1 MNKKLLGIKVAEKL
15 VESNNE
21 NKVSSMITE
30 ERLLPEAARYILD
43 NFRNCYHPFRAI
55 RETINNGSDAYKFEN
70 LYKDFAD
77 YVNSGFAK
85 FLYNHSESGEYL
97 DYIGDLPKN
106 SYELMSLYRSS
117 SREVQCIIY
126 KTLMYRKRAMLIQPK
141 LIENYVACFDAIVVI
156 TQENISRCGSLK
168 ELYAYVIKW
177 AYFIDKR
184 NMDKIIDLLG
194 VEIFIHLI
202 KERQSYRYYHNQ
214 TPACALEMVQTYSFL
229 QEQRIEPDYGAIV
242 QQLNFADWDYRL
254 RQQDDMWTAAQNLY
268 DTFIGS
274 NIGNGLDS
282 LDGDFISKIYQGISF
297 LISYENNDDKKN
309 LLFELGIKV
318 IGFERLIQ
326 RLKVAEEYKPA
337 NLTPYCV
344 KLAKLL
350 ARDFDELVLD
360 KRIETADDLI
370 RIKKLHFP
378 HKDYIGGFSNN
389 PFVYNNIKL
398 ETFSD
403 EDINKLNN
411 YINWRELRTYFYKG
425 VIPVNFLLK
434 HGHKATEGAI
444 NHSVLNGKYT
454 VREIIQVLET
464 FEDKLEEGSIRGI
477 VIDVFGYYR
486 DGATEEDMVKLL
498 NYIPEDKVINVCNL
512 SDKYNLSLE
521 KILTLL

>member
-21 NKVSSMITE
+21 NKVFSMIAE
-30 ERLLPEAARYILD
+30 ERLLPEATRYILD
-43 NFRNCYHPFRAI
+43 NFRNCYNPFRAI
-55 RETINNGSDAYKFEN
+55 RETIGNGSDIYKFEN

-77 YVNSGFAK
+77 YVNSRFAK
-85 FLYNHSESGEYL
+85 FLYDNSESGEYL

-106 SYELMSLYRSS
+106 SDELMSLYKSS
-117 SREVQCIIY
+117 SKEVQGIIY
-126 KTLMYRKRAMLIQPK
+126 KTLMYRKRAMVIQPR
-141 LIENYVACFDAIVVI
+141 LIENYVACFDAIVPI
-156 TQENISRCGSLK
+156 TKENNPNCDSLQD
-168 ELYAYVIKW
+168 LYAYVIKW
-177 AYFIDKR
+177 ASFIDKR

-194 VEIFIHLI
+194 MESFIHLI
-202 KERQSYRYYHNQ
+202 KERQSFRYSFQ
-214 TPACALEMVQTYSFL
+214 TPACALEMIQTFSFL
-229 QEQRIEPDYGAIV
+229 QEQGIEPNYVAIIN
-242 QQLNFADWDYRL
+242 QLDFTDWNYQC

-274 NIGNGLDS
+274 NIGNKLDS
-282 LDGDFISKIYQGISF
+282 LDCDFISKIYQGIYF

-326 RLKVAEEYKPA
+326 RLKVAEEYKPT

-344 KLAKLL
+344 MLTKLL

-378 HKDYIGGFSNN
+378 HRRYIGGFSNN

-403 EDINKLNN
+403 EDMNKLNN
-411 YINWRELRTYFYKG
+411 YINWGELKNYFFNG
-425 VIPVNFLLK
+425 VVPADFLLK
-434 HGHKATEGAI
+434 HGHKAKEVAI
-444 NHSVLNGKYT
+444 THSILNGKYT

-464 FEDKLEEGSIRGI
+464 FEDKLEEGSIRRI
-477 VIDVFGYYR
+477 VVDVIECYR

-498 NYIPEDKVINVCNL
+498 GYIPENKAINLCYL

>member
-21 NKVSSMITE
+21 SKMYSMIVE
-30 ERLLPEAARYILD
+30 ERFLPEAVRYILD
-43 NFRNCYHPFRAI
+43 NSRNGYRSFRAI
-55 RETINNGSDAYKFEN
+55 RETIDNGSDIYKFEN

-85 FLYNHSESGEYL
+85 FLYSHGESGEYL

-106 SYELMSLYRSS
+106 SDELMSLYKSS
-117 SREVQCIIY
+117 SKEVQGIIY
-126 KTLMYRKRAMLIQPK
+126 KTLMYRKRPMIIQPR
-141 LIENYVACFDAIVVI
+141 LIENHVACFDAIVAI
-156 TQENISRCGSLK
+156 TQENNPKYDSPQ

-177 AYFIDKR
+177 ASFIDKR

-194 VEIFIHLI
+194 MESFIHLI
-202 KERQSYRYYHNQ
+202 KERQSFRYSFQ
-214 TPACALEMVQTYSFL
+214 TPACALEMIQTFSFL
-229 QEQRIEPDYGAIV
+229 QEQGIEPNYVAIIN
-242 QQLNFADWDYRL
+242 QLDFTDWNYQC

-282 LDGDFISKIYQGISF
+282 LDYDFISKIYQSIHF

-344 KLAKLL
+344 MLAKTL

-360 KRIETADDLI
+360 KRVETADELI
-370 RIKKLHFP
+370 RIKKLYFP
-378 HKDYIGGFSNN
+378 HREYIGGFSNN

-403 EDINKLNN
+403 EDMNKLNK
-411 YINWRELRTYFYKG
+411 YINWRDLRTYFYNG

-444 NHSVLNGKYT
+444 THSVLNGKYT
-454 VREIIQVLET
+454 VREIVQVLET
-464 FEDKLEEGSIRGI
+464 FEDKLEVGSIRRI
-477 VIDVFGYYR
+477 VIDVFECYR

-498 NYIPEDKVINVCNL
+498 GYIPEDKVINVCYL

-521 KILTLL
+521 KIWTLL

>member
-21 NKVSSMITE
+21 NKMHSMIVE
-30 ERLLPEAARYILD
+30 ERLLPEATRYILD
-43 NFRNCYHPFRAI
+43 NFRNCYNPFGAI
-55 RETINNGSDAYKFEN
+55 RETINNGSDIYKFEN

-106 SYELMSLYRSS
+106 SDELMSLYKSS
-117 SREVQCIIY
+117 SKEVQGIIY
-126 KTLMYRKRAMLIQPK
+126 KTLMYRKRPMLIQPR
-141 LIENYVACFDAIVVI
+141 LIENYVACFDAIVAI
-156 TQENISRCGSLK
+156 TQENNPKYDSPQ

-177 AYFIDKR
+177 ASFIDKR

-194 VEIFIHLI
+194 AESFIHLI
-202 KERQSYRYYHNQ
+202 KERQGYRYSSR
-214 TPACALEMVQTYSFL
+214 TPACILEMIQTYSFL
-229 QEQRIEPDYGAIV
+229 QEQHIEPNYGEII
-242 QQLNFADWDYRL
+242 QQLNFTEWNYCY

-282 LDGDFISKIYQGISF
+282 LDSDFISKIYQGISF

-309 LLFELGIKV
+309 MLFELGIKA

-344 KLAKLL
+344 MLAKAL

-360 KRIETADDLI
+360 ERIETADDLI

-378 HKDYIGGFSNN
+378 HKECIGGFSNN

-403 EDINKLNN
+403 EDMNKLNN
-411 YINWRELRTYFYKG
+411 YINWRELRTYFYNG

-444 NHSVLNGKYT
+444 THSVLNGKYT

-464 FEDKLEEGSIRGI
+464 FEDKLEKNSIRRI
-477 VIDVFGYYR
+477 VVDVFECYR
-486 DGATEEDMVKLL
+486 DGATEEDIVKLL
-498 NYIPEDKVINVCNL
+498 NYIPEDKVINVYYL

>member
-21 NKVSSMITE
+21 SKMYSMIVE
-30 ERLLPEAARYILD
+30 ERFLPEAVRYILD
-43 NFRNCYHPFRAI
+43 NSRNGYRSFRAI
-55 RETINNGSDAYKFEN
+55 RETIDNGSDIYKFEN

-106 SYELMSLYRSS
+106 SDELMSLYKSS
-117 SREVQCIIY
+117 SKEVQGTIY
-126 KTLMYRKRAMLIQPK
+126 KTLMYRKRAILIQPR
-141 LIENYVACFDAIVVI
+141 LIENYVACFDAIVAI
-156 TQENISRCGSLK
+156 TQENNPKYDSLQ

-177 AYFIDKR
+177 ASFIDKR

-194 VEIFIHLI
+194 VESFIHLL
-202 KERQSYRYYHNQ
+202 KERQGYRYYSR
-214 TPACALEMVQTYSFL
+214 TPACILEMIQTYSFL
-229 QEQRIEPDYGAIV
+229 QERHIEPNYGEII
-242 QQLNFADWDYRL
+242 QQLNFTEWSYCH
-254 RQQDDMWTAAQNLY
+254 RQQNDMWTAAQKLY
-268 DTFIGS
+268 DTFIS
-274 NIGNGLDS
+274 PNIGNGLDS
-282 LDGDFISKIYQGISF
+282 LDCNFISKIYQGIHF
-297 LISYENNDDKKN
+297 LISYESNDDKKN
-309 LLFELGIKV
+309 ILFELGIKV

-326 RLKVAEEYKPA
+326 RLRVAEEYKPA

-344 KLAKLL
+344 MLAKTL

-360 KRIETADDLI
+360 KRVETADELI

-378 HKDYIGGFSNN
+378 HREYIGGFSNN

-398 ETFSD
+398 EMFSD
-403 EDINKLNN
+403 EDMNKLNN
-411 YINWRELRTYFYKG
+411 YINWRELRTYFYNG

-434 HGHKATEGAI
+434 HGHKTTEGTI
-444 NHSVLNGKYT
+444 FNSVLNGNYT
-454 VREIIQVLET
+454 AREIIQVLET
-464 FEDKLEEGSIRGI
+464 FKDKLEEGSIRRI
-477 VIDVFGYYR
+477 VVDVLECYKE
-486 DGATEEDMVKLL
+486 GATEEDIVKLL
-498 NYIPEDKVINVCNL
+498 NYIPENKVVNVHYL

>member
-21 NKVSSMITE
+21 NKVFSMIVE
-30 ERLLPEAARYILD
+30 ERLLPEATRYILD

-55 RETINNGSDAYKFEN
+55 METIDNGSDIYKFEN

-85 FLYNHSESGEYL
+85 FLYSHGESGEYL

-106 SYELMSLYRSS
+106 SDELMSLYKSS
-117 SREVQCIIY
+117 SKEVQGIIY
-126 KTLMYRKRAMLIQPK
+126 KTLMYRKRPMLIQPR
-141 LIENYVACFDAIVVI
+141 LIENYVACFDAIVAI
-156 TQENISRCGSLK
+156 TQENNPKYDSLQ

-177 AYFIDKR
+177 ASFIDKR

-194 VEIFIHLI
+194 MESFIHLI
-202 KERQSYRYYHNQ
+202 KERQSFRYSSR
-214 TPACALEMVQTYSFL
+214 TPACILEMVQTYSFL
-229 QEQRIEPDYGAIV
+229 QERHIEPNYVEII
-242 QQLNFADWDYRL
+242 QQLNFTEWNYCY

-282 LDGDFISKIYQGISF
+282 LDCDFISKIYQGIHF

-326 RLKVAEEYKPA
+326 RLRVAEEYKPA

-344 KLAKLL
+344 MLAKTL

-360 KRIETADDLI
+360 KRVETADELI

-378 HKDYIGGFSNN
+378 HRDYIGGFSNN

-403 EDINKLNN
+403 EDMNKLNN
-411 YINWRELRTYFYKG
+411 YINWRELRTYFYNG

-444 NHSVLNGKYT
+444 THSVLNGKYT

-464 FEDKLEEGSIRGI
+464 FEDKLEEGSIRRI
-477 VIDVFGYYR
+477 VIDVFECYR

-498 NYIPEDKVINVCNL
+498 NYIPEDKVINVCYLN
-512 SDKYNLSLE
+512 DKYNLSLE

>member
-21 NKVSSMITE
+21 SKMYSMIVE
-30 ERLLPEAARYILD
+30 ERFLPEAVRYILD
-43 NFRNCYHPFRAI
+43 NSRNGYRSFRAI
-55 RETINNGSDAYKFEN
+55 RETIDNGSDIYKFEN

-106 SYELMSLYRSS
+106 SDELMSLYKSS
-117 SREVQCIIY
+117 SKEVQGTIY
-126 KTLMYRKRAMLIQPK
+126 KTLMYRKRAILLQPR
-141 LIENYVACFDAIVVI
+141 LIENYVACFDAIVAI
-156 TQENISRCGSLK
+156 TQENNPKYDSPQ

-177 AYFIDKR
+177 ASFIDKR

-194 VEIFIHLI
+194 IESFIHLI
-202 KERQSYRYYHNQ
+202 KERQGYRYYSR
-214 TPACALEMVQTYSFL
+214 TPACILEMIQTYSFL
-229 QEQRIEPDYGAIV
+229 QERHIEPNYGEII
-242 QQLNFADWDYRL
+242 QQLNFTEWSYCH
-254 RQQDDMWTAAQNLY
+254 RQQNDMWTAAQKLY
-268 DTFIGS
+268 DTFIS
-274 NIGNGLDS
+274 PNIGNGLDS
-282 LDGDFISKIYQGISF
+282 LDCNFISKIYQGIHF
-297 LISYENNDDKKN
+297 LISYESNDDKKN
-309 LLFELGIKV
+309 ILFELGIKV

-326 RLKVAEEYKPA
+326 RLRVAEEYKPA

-344 KLAKLL
+344 MLAKTL

-360 KRIETADDLI
+360 KRVETADELI

-378 HKDYIGGFSNN
+378 HREYIGGFSNN

-403 EDINKLNN
+403 EDMNKLNN
-411 YINWRELRTYFYKG
+411 YINWRELRTYFYNG

-434 HGHKATEGAI
+434 HGHKTTEGTI
-444 NHSVLNGKYT
+444 FNSVLNGNYT
-454 VREIIQVLET
+454 AREIIQVLET
-464 FEDKLEEGSIRGI
+464 FKDKLEEGSIRRI
-477 VIDVFGYYR
+477 VVDVIECYKE
-486 DGATEEDMVKLL
+486 GATEEDIVKLL
-498 NYIPEDKVINVCNL
+498 NYIPEDKVVNVHYL
-512 SDKYNLSLE
+512 SEKYNLSLE

>member
-21 NKVSSMITE
+21 NKVFSMIIE

-242 QQLNFADWDYRL
+242 QQLNFADWNYRL

-274 NIGNGLDS
+274 NIGNGLES
-282 LDGDFISKIYQGISF
+282 LNSDFVSKISQSVSF

-309 LLFELGIKV
+309 TLFELGIKTN
-318 IGFERLIQ
+318 GFERLIQ
-326 RLKVAEEYKPA
+326 WLKVAEGYKPT

-370 RIKKLHFP
+370 RIKKLYFP
-378 HKDYIGGFSNN
+378 HRGYIGGFSNN

-403 EDINKLNN
+403 EDMNKLNN
-411 YINWRELRTYFYKG
+411 YINWIDLRTYFSNG
-425 VIPVNFLLK
+425 VVPINFLLK

-444 NHSVLNGKYT
+444 THSVLNGKYT

-464 FEDKLEEGSIRGI
+464 FEDKLEEGSIRRML
-477 VIDVFGYYR
+477 IDVFEYYI
-486 DGATEEDMVKLL
+486 DGTTEEDMVKLL
-498 NYIPEDKVINVCNL
+498 NYVPEDKVINVCYL

>member
-21 NKVSSMITE
+21 NKVFSMIIE
-30 ERLLPEAARYILD
+30 ERFLPEAVRYILD
-43 NFRNCYHPFRAI
+43 NFRNCYNPFRAI
-55 RETINNGSDAYKFEN
+55 RETIGNGSDIYKFEN

-106 SYELMSLYRSS
+106 SDELMSLYKSS
-117 SREVQCIIY
+117 SKEVQGIIY
-126 KTLMYRKRAMLIQPK
+126 KTLMYRKRPMLIQPR
-141 LIENYVACFDAIVVI
+141 LIENYVACFDAIVAI
-156 TQENISRCGSLK
+156 TQENTNYDSPQ

-177 AYFIDKR
+177 ASFIDKR

-194 VEIFIHLI
+194 AESFIHLI
-202 KERQSYRYYHNQ
+202 KERQGYRYSSR
-214 TPACALEMVQTYSFL
+214 TPACILEMVQTYSFL
-229 QEQRIEPDYGAIV
+229 QERHIEPNYVEII
-242 QQLNFADWDYRL
+242 QQLNFTEWSYCY

-282 LDGDFISKIYQGISF
+282 LDCDFISKIYQGISF

-309 LLFELGIKV
+309 MLFELGIKA

-326 RLKVAEEYKPA
+326 RLRVAEEYKPA
-337 NLTPYCV
+337 NLTPHCV

-360 KRIETADDLI
+360 KRIETADELI
-370 RIKKLHFP
+370 RIKKLYFP
-378 HKDYIGGFSNN
+378 HRDCIGGFSNN

-403 EDINKLNN
+403 EDMNKLNN
-411 YINWRELRTYFYKG
+411 YINWRELRTYFYNG

-444 NHSVLNGKYT
+444 THSVLNGKYT
-454 VREIIQVLET
+454 VREILQVLET
-464 FEDKLEEGSIRGI
+464 FEDKLEKNSIRRI
-477 VIDVFGYYR
+477 VVDVFECYR
-486 DGATEEDMVKLL
+486 DGATEEDIVKLL
-498 NYIPEDKVINVCNL
+498 NYIPEDKVVNVHYL

>member
-1 MNKKLLGIKVAEKL
+1 
-15 VESNNE
+15 
-21 NKVSSMITE
+21 
-30 ERLLPEAARYILD
+30 
-43 NFRNCYHPFRAI
+43 
-55 RETINNGSDAYKFEN
+55 
-70 LYKDFAD
+70 
-77 YVNSGFAK
+77 
-85 FLYNHSESGEYL
+85 
-97 DYIGDLPKN
+97 
-106 SYELMSLYRSS
+106 
-117 SREVQCIIY
+117 
-126 KTLMYRKRAMLIQPK
+126 MYRKRVMLIQPK

-194 VEIFIHLI
+194 VECFIHLI
-202 KERQSYRYYHNQ
+202 KERQKFRYAYHRS
-214 TPACALEMVQTYSFL
+214 PACILEMTQTYSFL
-229 QEQRIEPDYGAIV
+229 QEQHIEPNYREII
-242 QQLNFADWDYRL
+242 QQLDFMDWDYSV

-282 LDGDFISKIYQGISF
+282 LDSNFISQINQGIGF

-309 LLFELGIKV
+309 VLFELGIKT
-318 IGFERLIQ
+318 IGFEKLIYG
-326 RLKVAEEYKPA
+326 LKATEKYKPV

-344 KLAKLL
+344 KLINLL

-403 EDINKLNN
+403 EDMNKLNN
-411 YINWRELRTYFYKG
+411 YINWRELKNYFFNG
-425 VIPVNFLLK
+425 VVPVDFLLK
-434 HGHKATEGAI
+434 HGHKTTEGTI
-444 NHSVLNGKYT
+444 FNSVLNGNYT
-454 VREIIQVLET
+454 AREIIQVLET
-464 FEDKLEEGSIRGI
+464 FKDKLDDSSVRRI
-477 VIDVFGYYR
+477 VIDVLEFYK

-498 NYIPEDKVINVCNL
+498 NYIPEDKVMNVHYL
-512 SDKYNLSLE
+512 SEKYNLSLE

>member
-21 NKVSSMITE
+21 SKMYSMIVE
-30 ERLLPEAARYILD
+30 ERFLPEAVRYILD
-43 NFRNCYHPFRAI
+43 NSRNGYRSFRAI
-55 RETINNGSDAYKFEN
+55 RETIDNGSDIYKFEN

-85 FLYNHSESGEYL
+85 FLYSHGESGEYL

-106 SYELMSLYRSS
+106 SDELMSLYKSS
-117 SREVQCIIY
+117 SKEVQGIIY
-126 KTLMYRKRAMLIQPK
+126 KTLMYRKRPMLIQPR
-141 LIENYVACFDAIVVI
+141 LIENYVACFDAIVAI
-156 TQENISRCGSLK
+156 TQENNPKYDSPQ

-177 AYFIDKR
+177 ASFIDKR

-194 VEIFIHLI
+194 AESFIHLI
-202 KERQSYRYYHNQ
+202 KERQGYRYSSR
-214 TPACALEMVQTYSFL
+214 TPACILEMVQTYSFL
-229 QEQRIEPDYGAIV
+229 QERHIEPNYGEII
-242 QQLNFADWDYRL
+242 QQLNFTEWSYCH
-254 RQQDDMWTAAQNLY
+254 RQQNDMWTAAQNLY

-282 LDGDFISKIYQGISF
+282 LDCDFISKIYQGIHF

-344 KLAKLL
+344 MLAKTL

-360 KRIETADDLI
+360 KRVETADELI
-370 RIKKLHFP
+370 RIKKLYFP
-378 HKDYIGGFSNN
+378 HRDYIGGFSNN

-403 EDINKLNN
+403 EDMNKLNN
-411 YINWRELRTYFYKG
+411 YINWRELKNYFFNG
-425 VIPVNFLLK
+425 VVPVDFLLK
-434 HGHKATEGAI
+434 HGHKTTEGTI
-444 NHSVLNGKYT
+444 FNSVLNGNYT
-454 VREIIQVLET
+454 AREIIQVLET
-464 FEDKLEEGSIRGI
+464 FKDKLDDSSVRRI
-477 VIDVFGYYR
+477 VVDVLECYK
-486 DGATEEDMVKLL
+486 DGATEEDIVKFL
-498 NYIPEDKVINVCNL
+498 NYIPEDKVVNVHYL
-512 SDKYNLSLE
+512 SEKYNLSLE

>member
-21 NKVSSMITE
+21 SKMYSMIVE
-30 ERLLPEAARYILD
+30 ERFLPEAVRYILD
-43 NFRNCYHPFRAI
+43 NFRNCYNSFGAI
-55 RETINNGSDAYKFEN
+55 KETISNGSDIYKFEN

-85 FLYNHSESGEYL
+85 FLYSRCESGEYL

-106 SYELMSLYRSS
+106 SDELMSLYKSS

-126 KTLMYRKRAMLIQPK
+126 KTLMYRKRPMIIQPR
-141 LIENYVACFDAIVVI
+141 LIENYVACFDAIVAI
-156 TQENISRCGSLK
+156 TQENNPKYDSPQ

-177 AYFIDKR
+177 ASFIDKR

-194 VEIFIHLI
+194 IESFIHLI
-202 KERQSYRYYHNQ
+202 KERQSFRYSFQ
-214 TPACALEMVQTYSFL
+214 TPACILEMIQTYSFL
-229 QEQRIEPDYGAIV
+229 QERHIEPNYGEII
-242 QQLNFADWDYRL
+242 QQLNFTECSYCH
-254 RQQDDMWTAAQNLY
+254 RQQNDMWTAAQNLY

-344 KLAKLL
+344 MLTKLL

-378 HKDYIGGFSNN
+378 HRRYIGGFSNN

-403 EDINKLNN
+403 EDMNKLNN
-411 YINWRELRTYFYKG
+411 YINWGELRTYFYNG

-444 NHSVLNGKYT
+444 THSVLNGKYT

-464 FEDKLEEGSIRGI
+464 FEDKLEEGSIRRI
-477 VIDVFGYYR
+477 VIDVFECYR

-498 NYIPEDKVINVCNL
+498 NYIPEDKVINVCYLN
-512 SDKYNLSLE
+512 DKYNLSLE

>member
-21 NKVSSMITE
+21 NKVFSMIIK
-30 ERLLPEAARYILD
+30 ERLLPEATRYILD

-55 RETINNGSDAYKFEN
+55 MGTIDNGSDIYKFEN

-106 SYELMSLYRSS
+106 SDELMSLYKSS
-117 SREVQCIIY
+117 SKEVQCIIY
-126 KTLMYRKRAMLIQPK
+126 KTLMYRKRAMLIQPR
-141 LIENYVACFDAIVVI
+141 LIENYVACFDAIVAI
-156 TQENISRCGSLK
+156 TQENNPKYDSPQ

-177 AYFIDKR
+177 ASFIDKR

-194 VEIFIHLI
+194 MESFIHLI
-202 KERQSYRYYHNQ
+202 KERQSFRYSFQ
-214 TPACALEMVQTYSFL
+214 TPACVLEMIQTFSFL
-229 QEQRIEPDYGAIV
+229 QEQRIEPNYVAIIN
-242 QQLNFADWDYRL
+242 QLDFTDWNSQC

-282 LDGDFISKIYQGISF
+282 LDCDFISKIYQGIHF

-344 KLAKLL
+344 MLAKTL

-360 KRIETADDLI
+360 KRVETADELI

-378 HKDYIGGFSNN
+378 HREYIGGFSNN

-403 EDINKLNN
+403 EDMNKLNN
-411 YINWRELRTYFYKG
+411 YINWRELRTYFYNG

-444 NHSVLNGKYT
+444 THSVLNGKYT
-454 VREIIQVLET
+454 VREIVQVLET
-464 FEDKLEEGSIRGI
+464 FEDKLEKGSIRRI
-477 VIDVFGYYR
+477 VVDVLECYR

-498 NYIPEDKVINVCNL
+498 GYIPEDKVINVCYL

-521 KILTLL
+521 KIWTLL

>member
-21 NKVSSMITE
+21 NKVFSMIVE
-30 ERLLPEAARYILD
+30 ERLLPEATRYILD

-55 RETINNGSDAYKFEN
+55 RETIGNGSDIYKFEN

-106 SYELMSLYRSS
+106 SDELMSLYKSS
-117 SREVQCIIY
+117 SKEVQGIIY
-126 KTLMYRKRAMLIQPK
+126 KTLMYRKRPMLIQPR
-141 LIENYVACFDAIVVI
+141 LIENYVACFDAIVAI
-156 TQENISRCGSLK
+156 TQENNPKYDSPQ

-177 AYFIDKR
+177 ASFIDKR

-194 VEIFIHLI
+194 AESFIHLI
-202 KERQSYRYYHNQ
+202 KERQGYRYSSR
-214 TPACALEMVQTYSFL
+214 TPACILEMVQTYSFL
-229 QEQRIEPDYGAIV
+229 QERHIEPNYGEII
-242 QQLNFADWDYRL
+242 QQLNFTEWNYCY

-282 LDGDFISKIYQGISF
+282 LDCDFISKIYQGIYF

-309 LLFELGIKV
+309 MLFELGIKV
-318 IGFERLIQ
+318 SGFERLIQ
-326 RLKVAEEYKPA
+326 RLKVTEEYKPA

-344 KLAKLL
+344 MLAKAL
-350 ARDFDELVLD
+350 AKDFDELILD
-360 KRIETADDLI
+360 ERIETADDLI

-378 HKDYIGGFSNN
+378 HRRYIGGFSNN
-389 PFVYNNIKL
+389 PFVCNNIKL

-403 EDINKLNN
+403 EDMNKLNN
-411 YINWRELRTYFYKG
+411 YINWGELRTYFYNG

-434 HGHKATEGAI
+434 HGHKAPEVAI
-444 NHSVLNGKYT
+444 THSVLNGKYT

-464 FEDKLEEGSIRGI
+464 FEDKLEGGSIRRI
-477 VIDVFGYYR
+477 VVDVFECYR

-498 NYIPEDKVINVCNL
+498 GYIPEDKAINLCYL

>member
-21 NKVSSMITE
+21 NKVFSMIAE
-30 ERLLPEAARYILD
+30 ERLLPEATRYILD
-43 NFRNCYHPFRAI
+43 NFRNCYNSFGAI
-55 RETINNGSDAYKFEN
+55 KETISNGSDIYKFEN

-85 FLYNHSESGEYL
+85 FLYSHGESGEYL

-106 SYELMSLYRSS
+106 SDELMSLYKSS
-117 SREVQCIIY
+117 SREVQGIIY

-141 LIENYVACFDAIVVI
+141 LIENYVACFDAIVAI
-156 TQENISRCGSLK
+156 TKENNPNCDSLQD
-168 ELYAYVIKW
+168 LYAYVIKW
-177 AYFIDKR
+177 ASFIDKR
-184 NMDKIIDLLG
+184 NMNKIIDLLG
-194 VEIFIHLI
+194 AESFIHLI
-202 KERQSYRYYHNQ
+202 KERQGYRYSSR
-214 TPACALEMVQTYSFL
+214 TPACILEMVQTYSFL
-229 QEQRIEPDYGAIV
+229 QEQHIEPNYVEII
-242 QQLNFADWDYRL
+242 QQLNFTEWSYCY
-254 RQQDDMWTAAQNLY
+254 RQQDSMWTAAQNLY

-282 LDGDFISKIYQGISF
+282 LDCNFISKIYQGIYF

-309 LLFELGIKV
+309 MLFELGIKT

-326 RLKVAEEYKPA
+326 RLRVAEEYKPA

-344 KLAKLL
+344 MLTKLL

-360 KRIETADDLI
+360 KRIETADELI

-403 EDINKLNN
+403 DDMNKLNN
-411 YINWRELRTYFYKG
+411 YINWRELRTYFYNG

-444 NHSVLNGKYT
+444 THSILNGKYT

-464 FEDKLEEGSIRGI
+464 FEDKLEEGSIRRI
-477 VIDVFGYYR
+477 VVDVFECYR

-498 NYIPEDKVINVCNL
+498 GYIPEDKVINLCYLN
-512 SDKYNLSLE
+512 DKYNLSLE

>member
-21 NKVSSMITE
+21 SKMYSMIVE
-30 ERLLPEAARYILD
+30 ERFLPEAVRYILD
-43 NFRNCYHPFRAI
+43 NSRNGYRSFRAI
-55 RETINNGSDAYKFEN
+55 RETIDNGSDIYKFEN

-85 FLYNHSESGEYL
+85 FLYSHGESGEYL

-106 SYELMSLYRSS
+106 SDELMSLYKSS
-117 SREVQCIIY
+117 SKEVQGIIY
-126 KTLMYRKRAMLIQPK
+126 KTLMYRKRAILIQPR
-141 LIENYVACFDAIVVI
+141 LIENYVACFDAIVAI
-156 TQENISRCGSLK
+156 TQENNLK
-168 ELYAYVIKW
+168 YDSPQELYAYVIKW
-177 AYFIDKR
+177 ASFIDKR
-184 NMDKIIDLLG
+184 NMDKIIDFLG
-194 VEIFIHLI
+194 AESFIHLI
-202 KERQSYRYYHNQ
+202 KERQGYRYSSR
-214 TPACALEMVQTYSFL
+214 TPACILEMVQTYSFL
-229 QEQRIEPDYGAIV
+229 QERHIEPNYVEII
-242 QQLNFADWDYRL
+242 QQLNFTEWKYCY

-274 NIGNGLDS
+274 NIGNELDS
-282 LDGDFISKIYQGISF
+282 LDSDFISKIYQGIHF

-344 KLAKLL
+344 MLTKLL

-378 HKDYIGGFSNN
+378 HRDYIGGFSNN
-389 PFVYNNIKL
+389 PFVYKNIKL

-403 EDINKLNN
+403 EDMNKLNN
-411 YINWRELRTYFYKG
+411 YINWRDLRTYFYNG

-444 NHSVLNGKYT
+444 THSVLNGKYT

-464 FEDKLEEGSIRGI
+464 FEDKLEEGSIRRI
-477 VIDVFGYYR
+477 VVDVIECYKE
-486 DGATEEDMVKLL
+486 GATEEDIVKLL
-498 NYIPEDKVINVCNL
+498 NYIPEDKVVNVHYL
-512 SDKYNLSLE
+512 SEKYNLSLE

>member
-21 NKVSSMITE
+21 NKVFSMIAE
-30 ERLLPEAARYILD
+30 ERLLPEATRYILD
-43 NFRNCYHPFRAI
+43 NFRNCYNSFGAI
-55 RETINNGSDAYKFEN
+55 KETISNGSDIYKFEN

-85 FLYNHSESGEYL
+85 FLYSHGESGEYL

-106 SYELMSLYRSS
+106 SDELMSLYKSS
-117 SREVQCIIY
+117 SKEVQGIIY
-126 KTLMYRKRAMLIQPK
+126 KTLMYRKRVMLIQPK

-194 VEIFIHLI
+194 MESFIHLI
-202 KERQSYRYYHNQ
+202 KERQGFRYSFQ
-214 TPACALEMVQTYSFL
+214 TPACVLEMIQTFSFL
-229 QEQRIEPDYGAIV
+229 QEQRIEPNYVAIIN
-242 QQLNFADWDYRL
+242 QLDFTDWNSQC

-282 LDGDFISKIYQGISF
+282 LDCDFISKIYQSIHF

-344 KLAKLL
+344 MLAKTL

-360 KRIETADDLI
+360 KRVETADELI

-378 HKDYIGGFSNN
+378 HREYIGGFSNN

-398 ETFSD
+398 EMFSD
-403 EDINKLNN
+403 EDMNKLNK
-411 YINWRELRTYFYKG
+411 YINWRDLKNYFFNG
-425 VIPVNFLLK
+425 VVPIDFLLK
-434 HGHKATEGAI
+434 HGHKTTEGTI
-444 NHSVLNGKYT
+444 FNSVLNGNYT
-454 VREIIQVLET
+454 AREIIQVLET
-464 FEDKLEEGSIRGI
+464 FKDKLDESSVRRII
-477 VIDVFGYYR
+477 IDILECYKE
-486 DGATEEDMVKLL
+486 GATEEDMVKLL
-498 NYIPEDKVINVCNL
+498 NYIPEDKVINVHYL

>member
-21 NKVSSMITE
+21 NKVFSMIFE
-30 ERLLPEAARYILD
+30 ERLLPEAVRYILD
-43 NFRNCYHPFRAI
+43 NFRNCYNPFRAI
-55 RETINNGSDAYKFEN
+55 RETIGNGSDIYKFEN

-85 FLYNHSESGEYL
+85 FLYSRRESGEYL

-106 SYELMSLYRSS
+106 SDELMSLYKSS
-117 SREVQCIIY
+117 SKEVQGIIY
-126 KTLMYRKRAMLIQPK
+126 KTLMYRKRPMLIQPR
-141 LIENYVACFDAIVVI
+141 LIENYVACFDAIVAI
-156 TQENISRCGSLK
+156 TQENNPKYDSPQ

-177 AYFIDKR
+177 ASFIDKR

-194 VEIFIHLI
+194 AESFIHLI
-202 KERQSYRYYHNQ
+202 KERQGYRYSSR
-214 TPACALEMVQTYSFL
+214 TPACILEMIQTYSFL
-229 QEQRIEPDYGAIV
+229 QEQHIEPNYVEII
-242 QQLNFADWDYRL
+242 QQLNFTEWSYCY

-282 LDGDFISKIYQGISF
+282 LDCDFISTIYQGIYF

-309 LLFELGIKV
+309 MLFELGIKV
-318 IGFERLIQ
+318 SGFERLIQ

-344 KLAKLL
+344 MLAKAL
-350 ARDFDELVLD
+350 AKDFDELILD
-360 KRIETADDLI
+360 ERIETADDLI

-378 HKDYIGGFSNN
+378 HRRYIGGFSNN

-403 EDINKLNN
+403 EDMNKLNN
-411 YINWRELRTYFYKG
+411 YINWGELRTYFHNG
-425 VIPVNFLLK
+425 VIPVDFLLK
-434 HGHKATEGAI
+434 HGHKATEVAI
-444 NHSVLNGKYT
+444 THSVLNGKYT

-464 FEDKLEEGSIRGI
+464 FEDKLEKNSIRRI
-477 VIDVFGYYR
+477 VVDVFECYR
-486 DGATEEDMVKLL
+486 DGATEEDIVKLL
-498 NYIPEDKVINVCNL
+498 NYIPEDKVINVCYL